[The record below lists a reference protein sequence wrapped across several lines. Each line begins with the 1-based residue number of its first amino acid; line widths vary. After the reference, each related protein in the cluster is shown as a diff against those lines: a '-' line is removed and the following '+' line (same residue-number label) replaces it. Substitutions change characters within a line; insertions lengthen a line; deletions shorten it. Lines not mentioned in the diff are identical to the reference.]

1 MPLDELKPSQV
12 KQIIHSEFRQLPE
25 THWIQN
31 LRHPSYQL
39 RQPIPI
45 IIVRKGDS
53 VTANYDDIDVCGAGD
68 CVKTAISDVCEKI
81 VEHYEMLREG
91 VNPHDGLPTQDYA
104 FLKQI
109 IEEIPPKA
117 VSSTRWDEAKRFYQ
131 EMLSAI
137 PYVNEGYINISAPN
151 YADVILI
158 LSEKSVDLIKQL
170 AQIDLDLNLK
180 FRPLCFHIEYELSTE
195 NLNLDAF
202 DRFV

>member
-1 MPLDELKPSQV
+1 MERDELKSSHV

-45 IIVRKGDS
+45 IVVRKGDS
-53 VTANYDDIDVCGAGD
+53 VTANYDDIDVCGTGD

-81 VEHYEMLREG
+81 VKHYEMLQGG
-91 VNPHDGLPTQDYA
+91 VNPEDNLPTQDYA

-109 IEEIPPKA
+109 IEKIPPEA

-131 EMLSAI
+131 VMLKTI

-151 YADVILI
+151 YADVII
-158 LSEKSVDLIKQL
+158 VLSEKSVSLIKQL

-202 DRFV
+202 EHFF